1 LIRKQ
6 QILYDRLKYENYTIY
21 CTQGRQS
28 TGSFIFQGTA
38 YMLHPSFKNPYF
50 KGKEMWLIYEPV

>member
-6 QILYDRLKYENYTIY
+6 QILYDRLKYENYTLY

-28 TGSFIFQGTA
+28 TGSFIFHSTA
-38 YMLHPSFKNPYF
+38 YMLHPSFKNSYF
-50 KGKEMWLIYEPV
+50 EGKEVWLI